1 MWGKG
6 GPAKEKAAKADRKED
21 RKAAA
26 AAREAAAKIKK
37 DVSDAEAD
45 LAKYEVVLSAID
57 RAMFDPQ
64 GAASEYTGLTVSELA
79 QRRGKIVAA
88 QEAAEARWVKVS
100 EPLEASAA
108 AALLYIPPSC
118 PST

>member
-1 MWGKG
+1 MDDYVAFILGKG
-6 GPAKEKAAKADRKED
+6 APAKEKASKADRKED

-45 LAKYEVVLSAID
+45 LAKYEVVLSAIA

-64 GAASEYTGLTVSELA
+64 GAAREYKGLTTSEVS
-79 QRRGKIVAA
+79 QRRGKIDGAREDAGARGVPAS
-88 QEAAEARWVKVS
+88 EAPDEFERA
-100 EPLEASAA
+100 
-108 AALLYIPPSC
+108 
-118 PST
+118 

>member
-1 MWGKG
+1 MDDYVAFILGKG
-6 GPAKEKAAKADRKED
+6 APAKEKASKADRKED

-26 AAREAAAKIKK
+26 AARDAAAKIKK

-64 GAASEYTGLTVSELA
+64 GAASEYKDRKSTRLHSSHSCA
-79 QRRGKIVAA
+79 YRMP
-88 QEAAEARWVKVS
+88 S
-100 EPLEASAA
+100 SASKKN
-108 AALLYIPPSC
+108 
-118 PST
+118 TT